1 MSRWPKAEMAS
12 KKSPTDLLGNSAW
25 NAIAFGVAV
34 ALNLLV
40 LPFVVFRLGV
50 ATFGVAGLVTACAA
64 PALAFS
70 NALALSTT
78 RELAQRLEPSERDYA
93 RRCFATAAMLAL
105 AAGGAIAILFSLAG
119 PPLARLGFH
128 LSGPSGDDLGLA
140 FVLAGA
146 GWLSQCLSAVFLA
159 LFTARQDYRRV
170 ASISIVSTVV
180 ATTSMLLLIPR
191 WPLASTFL

>member
-34 ALNLLV
+34 ALNLVV

-50 ATFGVAGLVTACAA
+50 AAFGVAGLVTACAA

-78 RELAQRLEPSERDYA
+78 RELAQRLEPSERDDA
-93 RRCFATAAMLAL
+93 RRCFATAV
-105 AAGGAIAILFSLAG
+105 SV
-119 PPLARLGFH
+119 RR
-128 LSGPSGDDLGLA
+128 
-140 FVLAGA
+140 AGA
-146 GWLSQCLSAVFLA
+146 PVLRQPLNLTHPRA
-159 LFTARQDYRRV
+159 LFWVPVTERER
-170 ASISIVSTVV
+170 
-180 ATTSMLLLIPR
+180 
-191 WPLASTFL
+191 